1 MASFGDELRR
11 ERELR
16 DISLKEISESTN
28 IPIRFLEALEQ
39 NNFSILPGGAYTRGF
54 IRSYA
59 KHIGVNIEETVDA
72 YQLERD
78 RQDGARPGEPKRETE
93 ITIRAAEKPAKGGP
107 AGLLVGSAVV
117 IAGAII
123 GLIYWLGA
131 ANARTSSDGNET
143 SAHVAALKAKV
154 KKAGALPAAPI
165 EPPAPASASVS
176 GEVSP
181 PSASPEGSAPAPAV
195 ERLVRVRALETTW
208 VRLTCAGEVQFQGDL
223 WVGSERHFPCRE
235 PMLLS
240 AGNGGAIECSVDSAG
255 LQFLGERGETVRD
268 RALPILPPPAPEP
281 PPARRTQPP
290 SPAPSQPQGGE
301 ATAPQAPGAI
311 S

>member
-93 ITIRAAEKPAKGGP
+93 IATGGEKPAKGGP

-131 ANARTSSDGNET
+131 ANARTSAEGNET

-154 KKAGALPAAPI
+154 KKAGALPASPT
-165 EPPAPASASVS
+165 ESSPPASASVA
-176 GEVSP
+176 GEVVP
-181 PSASPEGSAPAPAV
+181 PPTSVEGPAPAPAV

-240 AGNGGAIECSVDSAG
+240 AGNGGAIECSVDTAG
-255 LQFLGERGETVRD
+255 LQFLGDRGETVRD
-268 RALPILPPPAPEP
+268 RALPLLPPPSPEP

-290 SPAPSQPQGGE
+290 SPAPNQPLGGE
-301 ATAPQAPGAI
+301 ATAPQAPGAV